1 MKTRTYVFE
10 AACCALFLAFGVTGA
25 RSQAQTS
32 ATEAGQLSET
42 LRTAAYP
49 EAIYSDGIVPDWDR
63 GYVIHYEI
71 EMNHSPDT
79 PMIVMYDA
87 TGKRIRQ
94 GRIWPQGAS
103 DVSIRRTAA
112 SREGAILAAGAATMQ
127 DRSFQRYI
135 VKTDR
140 AGNTVQTLLT
150 GSFGAEQM
158 CEAQDGTIWTLGRDV
173 KDGEVQ
179 RGSEVL
185 RQYSFENGLL
195 HSYLPQVSV
204 EAVVPPR
211 SKTPWFVPF
220 GSYVR
225 CGKDKVS
232 VYLEFTDEYVE
243 VDTSSF
249 ELKRWKLDVSV
260 VDGGKASGLGITED
274 GKVYASFSKHGM
286 TGPSELKGLYEVK
299 ADTNNS
305 VARLLP
311 VEGTIG
317 VLEHGKLPP
326 PGTVMLLWGADGNQL
341 VLWRAGEPD
350 ASPMSW
356 VDVIRN

>member
-1 MKTRTYVFE
+1 MKTRTYLFE
-10 AACCALFLAFGVTGA
+10 AGCCALFLAFGVTGA
-25 RSQAQTS
+25 RSQAQTPP
-32 ATEAGQLSET
+32 TEGGQLSET
-42 LRTAAYP
+42 LRTVAYP
-49 EAIYSDGIVPDWDR
+49 EAIYPDGIVPDWDR

-71 EMNHSPDT
+71 EMNHSPDA

-103 DVSIRRTAA
+103 SVSIRRTAA

-135 VKTDR
+135 VKTDL
-140 AGNTVQTLLT
+140 AGNTVQTLRT

-158 CEAQDGTIWTLGRDV
+158 CEAPDGTIWTLGRDV

-179 RGSEVL
+179 RESEVL
-185 RQYSFENGLL
+185 RQYSFAKGLL

-243 VDTSSF
+243 VDTSTF
-249 ELKRWKLDVSV
+249 ELKRWKLDMTAVPHE
-260 VDGGKASGLGITED
+260 KASGLAVTED
-274 GKVYASFSKHGM
+274 GRVYASFE
-286 TGPSELKGLYEVK
+286 PSWMDGHENIRGLYQVK
-299 ADTNNS
+299 AEPENP

-311 VEGTIG
+311 VAGTIS
-317 VLEHGKLPP
+317 VLERGKKPP
-326 PGTVMLLWGADGNQL
+326 PGTIILLWGADGNQL

-350 ASPMSW
+350 VSW
-356 VDVIRN
+356 VDVIHN